1 MSWGPAWTLF
11 VRVGLSGCR
20 RAVSGLPGPCGPY
33 CSRVRLVRRLVD
45 PLDQALRG
53 SDHGKIWA
61 SVCPTAGRL
70 GPRRSESIR
79 AAGRVT
85 WRVWPWVRSGSMH
98 AQGSDVPGSDV
109 RRASSRSSG
118 DGISGIVDAGSF
130 PLQVPGPQVQ
140 KPPGR
145 TARAATRTCVHFTCL
160 LQVAAQG
167 TRTPFSSPAGEQR
180 GGLG

>member
-11 VRVGLSGCR
+11 VRVGLTGCR
-20 RAVSGLPGPCGPY
+20 RAVSGLPGTCGPY

-98 AQGSDVPGSDV
+98 AQGSDVPGGVVTFGWRVVVHPGMGSPALLMLV
-109 RRASSRSSG
+109 VFRSKFPGRKFKSHPGVPPARLLVQTAAASRSK
-118 DGISGIVDAGSF
+118 
-130 PLQVPGPQVQ
+130 Q
-140 KPPGR
+140 
-145 TARAATRTCVHFTCL
+145 
-160 LQVAAQG
+160 
-167 TRTPFSSPAGEQR
+167 
-180 GGLG
+180 